1 MSMKISEVFVL
12 KPDKFLYHYG
22 IDVGG
27 LPLNGRS
34 LVYILTS

>member
-1 MSMKISEVFVL
+1 MSTKISEVFDL

-27 LPLNGRS
+27 LPLNDRE
-34 LVYILTS
+34 LIYMVTS